1 MTQAIISQ
9 KKTTTRP
16 APVVSNRPPAAVPAL
31 ARHART
37 PPTPLARTLFRVL
50 SLSQQTHIK
59 IVSARPQRGDGGGS
73 KFWGAPWASRFA
85 RARPHSYPN
94 SRPSIGDL
102 PSLPICHLPFAITTA
117 AMSATSRHHG
127 WPFNLQW
134 PAMASD
140 SAVEHGA
147 TRALYLSSH
156 SLSRAL
162 CLYCLLLP
170 LLLFTWKT
178 LATSN

>member
-1 MTQAIISQ
+1 MAIATTVNYSPGSYYDTGNNLP
-9 KKTTTRP
+9 KKNYIYIGHKRLTRP

-102 PSLPICHLPFAITTA
+102 PSAICHHHRRHVRYL
-117 AMSATSRHHG
+117 STSRMA
-127 WPFNLQW
+127 LQ
-134 PAMASD
+134 PSMASN
-140 SAVEHGA
+140 GQ
-147 TRALYLSSH
+147 
-156 SLSRAL
+156 
-162 CLYCLLLP
+162 
-170 LLLFTWKT
+170 
-178 LATSN
+178 